1 MQSELVLKGY
11 YNIIY
16 LNLSENCLLIIIIM
30 NQFLKSVF
38 FVVKLSLFNNEE
50 VISGPTGLTLLES
63 GPLGSNVTDA

>member
-1 MQSELVLKGY
+1 MQSKLVLKGY
-11 YNIIY
+11 YNKMY
-16 LNLSENCLLIIIIM
+16 LNLSKICLLIII

-50 VISGPTGLTLLES
+50 VISGPTGLTLSES

>member
-1 MQSELVLKGY
+1 MQSKLVLKGY
-11 YNIIY
+11 YNKMY
-16 LNLSENCLLIIIIM
+16 LNLSKICLLIIIII

-50 VISGPTGLTLLES
+50 VISGPRGQTLSES